1 MDANS
6 TAFVAMLFSMPIAF
20 VIDPFAPPLVFG
32 LCLRAHLIHDP
43 VFLGPAFAGFASP
56 EFILIAAAL
65 YAAHAVADK
74 VPPIAHLMD
83 LLGLAVKPIA
93 VAFLGFFVANRIDTG
108 NSLHWVTLAAVLAG
122 GVPAAAAL
130 QMLRTKVRL
139 AASVATLGT
148 ALPVISGVENVAGLA
163 LASLAFLRPEL
174 ALALIVIVGLP
185 LAWLA
190 WKVTRAAARGAARLY
205 RAGKSAFVKSSPAA

>member
-6 TAFVAMLFSMPIAF
+6 AAFVAMLFSMPVAF

-43 VFLGPAFAGFASP
+43 VLLSPAFAGFSSP
-56 EFILIAAAL
+56 EFILVSAVL
-65 YAAHAVADK
+65 YAGHAMADK

-83 LLGLAVKPIA
+83 ILGLAVKPVA
-93 VAFLGFFVANRIDTG
+93 VAFIGLFVAAKIDPSS
-108 NSLHWVTLAAVLAG
+108 SLHWLTLAAVLAG

-130 QMLRTKVRL
+130 QVLRTKVRL
-139 AASVATLGT
+139 AASATTFGA
-148 ALPVISGVENVAGLA
+148 ALPVISGVENVAGLT
-163 LASLAFLRPEL
+163 LASLALLRPEL
-174 ALALIVIVGLP
+174 ALALILIVGLP

-190 WKVTRAAARGAARLY
+190 WKLTRAAARGAVWLF
-205 RAGKSAFVKSSPAA
+205 RAGKSAFVRS